1 MRAAIIGGRV
11 SIKYMRMNPAMS
23 ARPTYACGLY
33 KEWLSSSSESE
44 SSWSSCRS
52 ERLWWEVME
61 YSVSMPSGM
70 ITMRD
75 VPTRTPMPR
84 VEIRRRWGLV
94 SVRVRGSM
102 PAPKE
107 L

>member
-1 MRAAIIGGRV
+1 MGGRV

-33 KEWLSSSSESE
+33 KEWLSSSSESS
-44 SSWSSCRS
+44 SSWPWSLS
-52 ERLWWEVME
+52 ERLWREVME

-70 ITMRD
+70 ITMRE

-84 VEIRRRWGLV
+84 VEIRRSWGFV
-94 SVRVRGSM
+94 RVRVRGSM
-102 PAPKE
+102 PTPKE
-107 L
+107 LCVS